1 MMSRSKDALTVSKL
15 IKMKAAGEKIVMV
28 TAYDYPS
35 AILVDEAGVD
45 MILVGDSLAN
55 VVQGRETTLSV
66 TLDQMIYHS
75 EIVARAVQRAFVVV
89 DMPFPYCQL
98 GPDDGLR
105 AAARI
110 MQETGAD
117 AVKIESGVDRIE
129 TVRAIVKAGIPVLG
143 HCGLQ
148 PQSVHLC
155 GYKVQRDY
163 DRLMEDT
170 QALYEA
176 GVFGILLECVPRQS
190 AGDVARKF
198 PVPVI
203 GIGAGNLC
211 DGQVL
216 VFHDYLL
223 YGLKNKTDLPKH
235 ARAYAT
241 IGKKIVQATS
251 QYIQDV
257 RSGSFPSEEESF

>member
-1 MMSRSKDALTVSKL
+1 MSKSKDALTVSRL
-15 IKMKAAGEKIVMV
+15 IKMKERNEKIVMA

-35 AILVDEAGVD
+35 ALLVDAAGVD
-45 MILVGDSLAN
+45 MILVGDSLGN

-75 EIVARAVQRAFVVV
+75 EIVARAANRAFVVV

-98 GPDDGLR
+98 GPNDGLR

-117 AVKIESGVDRIE
+117 AVKIESGRDRIE
-129 TVRAIVKAGIPVLG
+129 TVRAIVRAGIPVLG

-148 PQSVHLC
+148 PQSVHIS
-155 GYKVQRDY
+155 GYKVQRDH
-163 DRLMEDT
+163 DRLMDDAE
-170 QALYEA
+170 ALCDA
-176 GVFGILLECVPRQS
+176 GVFGILLECVPRES
-190 AGDVARKF
+190 AGEAARKF

-223 YGLKNKTDLPKH
+223 YGLKTKEELPKH
-235 ARAYAT
+235 ARSYAS
-241 IGKKIVQATS
+241 IGEIIVQATG
-251 QYIQDV
+251 QYIKDV